1 MSDDAAGHDLRR
13 VRFPLRRLVASGPAL
28 GDTNASRL
36 LPVHV
41 FHSAGETM
49 FAISLA
55 GSLFFNVSLDA
66 ARPRIL
72 LYLALT
78 MAPFVVLAPLVG
90 PFIDRVRGG
99 HRVVLM
105 TALGGRALVAVLLAS
120 QLRSLL
126 LYPFAFAILVLAK
139 IYSVSRNSLVPVL
152 VDERD
157 HLVVVNSRLARD
169 GTIAGAVTSPI
180 GVLILNTGGA
190 DWVLRTGAVLYLIGT
205 LLALRIPAPQVA
217 STAGSVVE
225 STELTGPGV
234 RTALAGMATLRSA
247 AGFVFFHVG
256 FVLKQEGEPLWVF
269 GLVAGA
275 GAVGGFVGTF
285 VAPWLRRRV
294 DEQMMLTMAL
304 ALPGALA
311 VVAALRFH
319 RISIVAFALAL
330 GLAGSV
336 ARRAFDG
343 VVQTEAPHARRGK
356 AYAGLETRIEIGW
369 VIGALLAVVSRA
381 PDWAGLAVLAVW
393 LLSITGD
400 RWWSARAAARLDAE
414 VGART
419 LPIRLIET
427 AESLAA
433 RGDRQQA
440 AVLAVAAAETAREQ
454 SDIDD
459 GDAEE
464 IIERLRALGH
474 AVVDDTEPA
483 DDRADDT
490 VQALS
495 DARELVDRYIAPGR
509 EEPVDRSA

>member
-1 MSDDAAGHDLRR
+1 MSDDAAVDGHRSGRR
-13 VRFPLRRLVASGPAL
+13 SLRRLLPSSPAL

-105 TALGGRALVAVLLAS
+105 TALGGRALVAVLLAT

-152 VDERD
+152 VDERE

-190 DWVLRTGAVLYLIGT
+190 EWVLRTGGLLYLIGT
-205 LLALRIPAPQVA
+205 ILAVRIPPPHRDSAAP
-217 STAGSVVE
+217 SVVE

-234 RTALAGMATLRSA
+234 RSALAGMATLRSA
-247 AGFVFFHVG
+247 SGFVFFHVG
-256 FVLKQEGEPLWVF
+256 FILKQEGEPLWVF
-269 GLVAGA
+269 GLVAVA
-275 GAVGGFVGTF
+275 GAVGGFLGTF

-294 DEQMMLTMAL
+294 EEQMMLTMAL

-311 VVAALRFH
+311 VIAALRFH
-319 RISIVAFALAL
+319 RVSVVAFAFAL

-336 ARRAFDG
+336 ARRAFDE
-343 VVQTEAPHARRGK
+343 VVQTEAPHARRGR
-356 AYAGLETRIEIGW
+356 AYAGLETRIELGW
-369 VIGALLAVVSRA
+369 VVGALLAVVSRA
-381 PDWAGLAVLAVW
+381 PDWVGLSVLALW
-393 LLSITGD
+393 LLAITGD
-400 RWWSARAAARLDAE
+400 RLWSARAALELGVEA
-414 VGART
+414 GARS
-419 LPIRLIET
+419 LPVRLIET
-427 AESLAA
+427 AEALAA
-433 RGDRQQA
+433 MGDRQQA
-440 AVLAVAAAETAREQ
+440 AVLAVAAAETARDLSAVHDRE
-454 SDIDD
+454 
-459 GDAEE
+459 AEG

-474 AVVDDTEPA
+474 SALEDT
-483 DDRADDT
+483 DADDT
-490 VQALS
+490 ARALS
-495 DARELVDRYIAPGR
+495 DARELVDRYALIPDR
-509 EEPVDRSA
+509 DEQPDRSA